1 MPVMY
6 NIGDWFTLRPHT
18 YRKFDLYT
26 FNWPM
31 TGVLDYMK
39 VYAAPFGGPMA
50 MIRDFS
56 QIAPVTGTTKIEIR
70 TFDAAGKLLGTIL
83 WNHGRFITMGW
94 SDTEDLICVQ
104 DDGLVITYSMFGE
117 EKHTF
122 SMSPEASRT
131 KVTDARIFSSS
142 SGTGIAVLTTS
153 GRVFLKSSNIAEFK
167 TRQLPDIPK
176 SSSEN
181 ISCWQIV
188 SEDRNSYCLMARE
201 KEIIKL
207 EPGQSVGI
215 TSRNLFDK
223 PYDRI
228 VLMSVSYNH
237 QFLALY
243 TNNGLLWL
251 GSVDMKK
258 KFCEFDTGR
267 LDQPKQI
274 EWIMDSDN
282 NHQADAVTIAYPSLL
297 LVVNKNGDQNIFTYD
312 PAIFLV
318 PEQDG
323 LRIITNSTHEM
334 IQKVPKCVQ
343 NIFAINSQEPSSFL
357 FEAQKK
363 FQERCHQSDEYLS
376 LFRGKMDIAVDECIE
391 AAGYEFCP
399 ETQKSLIRT
408 AYFGK
413 GFIAL
418 HNPDKYM
425 RICRILRVLN
435 ALRHPKIAIPLTYK
449 QFCHLKPDIILSR
462 LVFRKNYAVAIQ
474 VAKHLKLPESWI
486 LEHWAIHKV
495 YNDRDDN
502 EIARKITEKFKN
514 PSVQGISYCN
524 IAEKAHDIG
533 KDDLAIKLLELE
545 PRSSLQVPL
554 LLKLGKYDKAL
565 FSATQSGDTDLVQ
578 MVLLKIKENMTVTNF
593 HMIIRDFPM
602 AFNLYRKAMSEC
614 SRTALTDSFHTE
626 DDHQSIA
633 EYTLRYALKDGN
645 VESNLLII
653 ANRYSQGKRILEAD
667 LCTETG
673 KMFKLQKALTQK
685 LRSTHPNIDFSND
698 SIHDTVLKL
707 LRIGEI
713 KEAEKI
719 KNDFKI
725 PERRFWWMRIQ
736 TLAEKGKF
744 EELEKFSKS
753 KKSPIGYEPFVE
765 VCLNMSNVHEARKYI
780 ARCKEDKKAK
790 WYMRAGLY
798 EDAAG
803 IAFEQRDINTLQSI
817 LLVATNTGNRVLSEN
832 VDAFIQHLTKSNK

>member
-6 NIGDWFTLRPHT
+6 NTGDWFSLESHT
-18 YRKFDLYT
+18 YRKFDLYCL
-26 FNWPM
+26 NWPND
-31 TGVLDYMK
+31 VNLDYMR
-39 VYAAPFGGPMA
+39 VYAAPFGGPIA
-50 MIRDFS
+50 VIRDFA
-56 QIAPVTGTTKIEIR
+56 QIAPVKGNAKVEIK
-70 TFDAAGKLLGTIL
+70 TFDSSGLLLGIIM

-104 DDGLVITYSMFGE
+104 DDGLVITYTMFGE

-131 KVTDARIFSSS
+131 KVIDARIFSSS

-181 ISCWQIV
+181 FSCWQIV
-188 SEDRNSYCLMARE
+188 SEDRNSYCLIGRE
-201 KEIIKL
+201 REVIKL
-207 EPGQSVGI
+207 AHGQSVGTI
-215 TSRNLFDK
+215 HGKLFNK
-223 PYDRI
+223 PFEKI

-251 GSVDMKK
+251 GTVDMKE
-258 KFCEFDTGR
+258 KFCEFDTDR

-282 NHQADAVTIAYPSLL
+282 THLSDAVVITYPSLL
-297 LVVNKNGDQNIFTYD
+297 LVVDKKGDHNVFTYD

-318 PEQDG
+318 PELDG
-323 LRIITNSTHEM
+323 VRIITNSTHEM

-363 FQERCHQSDEYLS
+363 FQERSHQSDEYLS
-376 LFRGKMDIAVDECIE
+376 LFRGKMEIAVDECIE

-399 ETQKSLIRT
+399 ETQKSLIKT

-449 QFCHLKPDIILSR
+449 QFCHLKPDVILSR

-502 EIARKITEKFKN
+502 EVARKITEKFKN
-514 PSVQGISYCN
+514 PSIQGISYCN

-602 AFNLYRKAMSEC
+602 AFNLYRKAMAEC

-633 EYTLRYALKDGN
+633 EYTLRYAIKDKN
-645 VESNLLII
+645 VDSNLLII
-653 ANRYSQGKRILEAD
+653 ANRYSQGKRIVEAD

-673 KMFKLQKALTQK
+673 KILKLQKALNQK
-685 LRSTHPNIDFSND
+685 LRNTHSGVELCGET
-698 SIHDTVLKL
+698 IHDTVLKL
-707 LRIGEI
+707 LRLGEL
-713 KEAEKI
+713 KEAERI
-719 KNDFKI
+719 KNDYKI
-725 PERRFWWMRIQ
+725 PERRYWWMRIQ
-736 TLAEKGKF
+736 TLSEKGNF
-744 EELEKFSKS
+744 VELEKFSKS

-765 VCLNMSNVHEARKYI
+765 VCLNMGNVHEARKYI
-780 ARCKEDKKAK
+780 ARCREDKKAK
-790 WYMRAGLY
+790 WYIRAGLH

-803 IAFEQRDINTLQSI
+803 TAFEQRDINTLQTIMLAAANS
-817 LLVATNTGNRVLSEN
+817 GNRSLSEK
-832 VDAFIQHLTKSNK
+832 VDTFIKQLMSKK